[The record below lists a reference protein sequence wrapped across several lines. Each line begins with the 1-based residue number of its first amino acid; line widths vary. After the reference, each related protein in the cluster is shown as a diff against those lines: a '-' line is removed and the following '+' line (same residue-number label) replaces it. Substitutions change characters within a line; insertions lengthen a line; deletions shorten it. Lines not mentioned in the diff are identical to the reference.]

1 MGILIA
7 VLILGLVIIV
17 HELGHFL
24 LAKANGI
31 RVDEFSVGMGP
42 RLLTTVKGETR
53 YSLKAI
59 PFGGSCM
66 MGEDEE
72 DYTEGSFNS
81 KSVWARI
88 SVIAAGPIFNFI
100 LALIGALI
108 VVSVMGSDPSTVTAV
123 QEGSPAEEAGLQ
135 VSDRIVKYQ
144 GHSVSIG
151 REINLKDALFGVPEQ
166 YELVIERDGEKQT
179 ISFDA
184 VEIQQYLMGYSYYP
198 DQEGAATIASI
209 TQSSPADQ
217 AGLEVGDEIVAI
229 NGTRIASNK
238 ELSEYM
244 ESHPW
249 DGSEASVTY
258 RRDGLEY
265 DITITPEMTTSY
277 SSGFAYNLARE
288 KMSPVQSLKYGCIEV
303 KFWIGSVFDSLKL
316 LVTGQLGINDMAGPV
331 GIVQVVDDTYQE
343 TKSDGILI
351 TVMSMLNILI
361 LISANLGVVNLLP
374 LPAFDGGR
382 LVFLIIEAIRR
393 KPVNKNAEA
402 MVHFVGMMLLMVLM
416 VVILFNDVR
425 RLF

>member
-1 MGILIA
+1 
-7 VLILGLVIIV
+7 
-17 HELGHFL
+17 
-24 LAKANGI
+24 
-31 RVDEFSVGMGP
+31 
-42 RLLTTVKGETR
+42 
-53 YSLKAI
+53 
-59 PFGGSCM
+59 
-66 MGEDEE
+66 
-72 DYTEGSFNS
+72 
-81 KSVWARI
+81 
-88 SVIAAGPIFNFI
+88 
-100 LALIGALI
+100 
-108 VVSVMGSDPSTVTAV
+108 
-123 QEGSPAEEAGLQ
+123 
-135 VSDRIVKYQ
+135 
-144 GHSVSIG
+144 
-151 REINLKDALFGVPEQ
+151 
-166 YELVIERDGEKQT
+166 
-179 ISFDA
+179 
-184 VEIQQYLMGYSYYP
+184 
-198 DQEGAATIASI
+198 
-209 TQSSPADQ
+209 
-217 AGLEVGDEIVAI
+217 
-229 NGTRIASNK
+229 
-238 ELSEYM
+238 
-244 ESHPW
+244 
-249 DGSEASVTY
+249 
-258 RRDGLEY
+258 
-265 DITITPEMTTSY
+265 MTTSY

>member
-100 LALIGALI
+100 LALVEAVI

-123 QEGSPAEEAGLQ
+123 QEGTPAAEAGLQ
-135 VSDRIVKYQ
+135 EGDRIVEYQ
-144 GHSVSIG
+144 GRSVSIG
-151 REINLKDALFGVPEQ
+151 REINLRDTLFGSPQ
-166 YELVIERDGEKQT
+166 TYELVVERDGEEIELT
-179 ISFDA
+179 FDA
-184 VEIQQYLMGYSYYP
+184 VEVKQYLMGYSYYP
-198 DQEGAATIASI
+198 NQEGPAEIVSV

-217 AGLEVGDEIVAI
+217 AGLQVGDTITSI
-229 NGTRIASNK
+229 NGTKISTNQELAS
-238 ELSEYM
+238 YM
-244 ESHPW
+244 EENPW
-249 DGSEASVTY
+249 DGSEASITY
-258 RRDGLEY
+258 SRDGLEY
-265 DITITPEMTTSY
+265 DITLTPEMTTSY
-277 SSGFAYNLARE
+277 GPGFAYNLARE
-288 KMSPVQSLKYGCIEV
+288 KLSAAESLKYGCIEV
-303 KFWIGSVFDSLKL
+303 KFWVGSVFDSLKL

-343 TKSDGILI
+343 TRSDGILI
-351 TVMSMLNILI
+351 TVMSMMNILI
-361 LISANLGVVNLLP
+361 LLSANLGVVNLIP
-374 LPAFDGGR
+374 LPALDGGR
-382 LVFLIIEAIRR
+382 LVFLIIEAVRR

-416 VVILFNDVR
+416 VVILFNDVK